1 MRHELDRLYGLQDPH
16 SDEIN
21 GEISNIET
29 EIETLTDSMYEG
41 AKIRAK
47 IRAKALNLDNTD
59 IPVAFSLYELKNRTG
74 KINWSTGDPLV
85 C

>member
-29 EIETLTDSMYEG
+29 EIEALTDSMYEG

-47 IRAKALNLDNTD
+47 ALHLDNTN
-59 IPVAFSLYELKNRTG
+59 IPVAFSLYELKNRSG
-74 KINWSTGDPLV
+74 KIN
-85 C
+85 